1 VDDARPLNLD
11 DYERRARECLSRAVY
26 DYYAG
31 GAEDEQ
37 ALAANR
43 AAWRRWRLHYRV
55 LAGVRDRELS
65 TTVLG
70 RRVASPVM
78 IAPTAFQQ
86 MACPE
91 GELATARAARKA
103 ETLFILSSLSNVAM
117 EDVFAEAG
125 DARWFQLYVYRDRA
139 LTADLI
145 GRAEAAG
152 AQALVLTVD
161 SPILGRRERD
171 ARNGFRLPPGMVV
184 ANAFAAGKGDF
195 PEVTGSGLAA
205 YVAEHFDPALSWEH
219 LDWICARTALPVV
232 VKGVCRPDDAVRALE
247 HGARAV
253 AVSNHG
259 GRQLDA
265 APPTAEVLPRV
276 AAAVGGRG
284 EVYVDGG
291 IRRGGDIV
299 KALALGARA
308 VMLGRPVLWGLA
320 ARGEAG
326 VRDVLAMVERELADA
341 MALCGCS
348 RPGEVDARLLGP
360 EAPG

>member
-1 VDDARPLNLD
+1 MEEPPLNLD
-11 DYERRARECLSRAVY
+11 DYERRARACLSRDVY

-31 GAEDEQ
+31 GAEDER
-37 ALAANR
+37 ALAGNR
-43 AAWRRWRLHYRV
+43 SAWRRWRLHYRV
-55 LAGVRDRELS
+55 LAGVRDRDLA

-78 IAPTAFQQ
+78 VAPTAFQQ
-86 MACPE
+86 MACPD

-103 ETLFILSSLSNVAM
+103 GALFILSSLSNVAM
-117 EDVFAEAG
+117 EDVFAAAG
-125 DARWFQLYVYRDRA
+125 DPRWFQLYVYRDRA
-139 LTADLI
+139 LTADLVA
-145 GRAEAAG
+145 RAEAAG

-171 ARNGFRLPPGMVV
+171 VRNGFRLPPGMVV

-205 YVAEHFDPALSWEH
+205 YVAEHFDPGLSWEH
-219 LDWICARTALPVV
+219 LDWICARTSLPVV
-232 VKGVCRPDDAVRALE
+232 VKGVCRPDDAVRAVE

-253 AVSNHG
+253 TVSNHG

-265 APPTAEVLPRV
+265 APATAEVLPHI
-276 AAAVGGRG
+276 AEAVGSRG

-291 IRRGGDIV
+291 IRRGGDVI

-320 ARGEAG
+320 AGGEAG
-326 VRDVLAMVERELADA
+326 VSDVLDILGREFADA
-341 MALCGCS
+341 LALCGCS
-348 RPGEVDARLLGP
+348 RPGEIDARLLGP
-360 EAPG
+360 DAPG